1 MAIPKVV
8 ADTMRSKLEETER
21 YIRMCDN
28 SIEVSRAAIAKHV
41 TQREAY
47 SKEANEIRQFLEA
60 HGEPVGAEDER
71 ESQQTLTG
79 EKA

>member
-8 ADTMRSKLEETER
+8 ADVMRNKLEETER

-28 SIEVSRAAIAKHV
+28 SIEVSRAAIAKHL
-41 TQREAY
+41 TQRETY

-60 HGEPVGAEDER
+60 HGEPLGAEDVR
-71 ESQQTLTG
+71 ELQQEPSQ
-79 EKA
+79 

>member
-1 MAIPKVV
+1 MPIPKVV

-60 HGEPVGAEDER
+60 LGEPVEVKDAHIAPEVKEG
-71 ESQQTLTG
+71 SL
-79 EKA
+79 